1 MNIGK
6 EILDTFWVSNIV
18 KKHKSHTIGSDIGRD
33 VPFIK
38 FINDFKIS
46 IEIFLKK
53 KKKIYI

>member
-38 FINDFKIS
+38 FINDFKI
-46 IEIFLKK
+46 
-53 KKKIYI
+53 YI